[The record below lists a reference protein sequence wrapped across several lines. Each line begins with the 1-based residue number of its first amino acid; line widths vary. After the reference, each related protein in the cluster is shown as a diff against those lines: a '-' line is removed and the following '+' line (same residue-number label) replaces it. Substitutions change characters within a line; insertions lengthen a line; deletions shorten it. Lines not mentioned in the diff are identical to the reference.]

1 MVKNNITK
9 KFLGTA
15 NYMARLTFYPNRKHY
30 SAAMKVKIEIFD
42 GRNLD
47 GDFDCTN
54 IAEVAEKVMKF
65 YLEKTGHDIEIRR
78 LARWFIEYLN
88 EADITEPEM
97 SDLLRD
103 LQSTPQEILS
113 REGID
118 TSDIIITKKEV
129 EEEDDDDED
138 ELEEAVEEVAEEIE
152 EAEENLTE
160 DEIIEE
166 VIEEVVEENI
176 EDTVEETIDEEEI
189 DDDIIEDIIEE
200 IAEETIEEETEE

>member
-15 NYMARLTFYPNRKHY
+15 NYLARLTFYPNRKHY

-47 GDFDCTN
+47 GDFDCRN

-65 YLEKTGHDIEIRR
+65 YHEKTGHDIEIRR

-113 REGID
+113 RKGID
-118 TSDIIITKKEV
+118 TSDSINANDV
-129 EEEDDDDED
+129 DDDEEEDD
-138 ELEEAVEEVAEEIE
+138 LEEAVEEVAEEIE
-152 EAEENLTE
+152 EAEEDLTE

-176 EDTVEETIDEEEI
+176 EDTLEDTADEDVDE
-189 DDDIIEDIIEE
+189 DFIEDIAEE
-200 IAEETIEEETEE
+200 IAEETIDEETEEEY